1 MKELTFI
8 AATNNPDK
16 LREIRAILAG
26 AGFGC
31 LSLAEAG
38 IDADPDE
45 NGATVEE
52 NSYIKAKAV
61 FDAAGGRPVLADDTG
76 LFVDALGG
84 APGVH
89 TARYAGLHDYAAGVD
104 KLLAALSARTKKSE
118 RTARFVSAA
127 TAILSDGSVVRADG
141 VLEGYI
147 GFARTGGG
155 GFGYDPVFMLRG
167 DHSLAQLPEGR
178 KNAVS
183 HRGRSIRKLVF
194 KLRGIHK
201 MKGDPTC

>member
-1 MKELTFI
+1 MKKTTFI
-8 AATNNPDK
+8 AATNNAHK
-16 LREIRAILAG
+16 LAEMRAILAN

-31 LSLAEAG
+31 MSLAQAG
-38 IDADPDE
+38 IDVDPE
-45 NGATVEE
+45 ESGATVEE

-76 LFVDALGG
+76 RFVDALDG

-89 TARYAGLHDYAAGVD
+89 TARYAGGHDYAAGVD
-104 KLLAALSARTKKSE
+104 KLLAALADRKTAQA

-127 TAILSDGSVVRADG
+127 TAILPDGSAVRADG

-147 GFARTGGG
+147 GFERRGEG

-167 DHSLAQLPEGR
+167 NHSLAQLSEAG

-183 HRGRSIRKLVF
+183 HRGRSVRKLVF
-194 KLRGIHK
+194 KLRNIKK
-201 MKGDPTC
+201 MRG